1 MAPTYEVQVG
11 KVARLSNADRAT
23 ACRLAD
29 DVTGR
34 SPGTT
39 SYFLG
44 KRDAVFVAGRG
55 GRHGVR
61 IRRVVA

>member
-29 DVTGR
+29 AVTGR
-34 SPGTT
+34 SPGTAR
-39 SYFLG
+39 YLLG
-44 KRDAVFVAGRG
+44 KRDSVFVAGRG
-55 GRHGVR
+55 GKHSATV
-61 IRRVVA
+61 RRVVA